1 MGSWV
6 WEPDGIQ
13 LLLRLFSSGPGC
25 CRRTEFTQLWKQRG
39 DFVFLVLASAS
50 ALISE
55 AIFSHQRLLQK
66 LQSEKITALSCTDV
80 GSMLFSVMWP
90 TGPRST
96 PDDTCDNSARFRVSL
111 QVRDV
116 AAPRGTAGSH
126 GRGFYCERAEHRK
139 PLSAQKERSLVWTV
153 TKQIT
158 PSLKAAE
165 AKSPEAEKTV
175 GRLKE

>member
-1 MGSWV
+1 M
-6 WEPDGIQ
+6 
-13 LLLRLFSSGPGC
+13 
-25 CRRTEFTQLWKQRG
+25 
-39 DFVFLVLASAS
+39 
-50 ALISE
+50 
-55 AIFSHQRLLQK
+55 
-66 LQSEKITALSCTDV
+66 
-80 GSMLFSVMWP
+80 
-90 TGPRST
+90 
-96 PDDTCDNSARFRVSL
+96 SL

-175 GRLKE
+175 GRLKECLSVKSSRVSLCWESRERSVGVGQDAGGLQWVRWRAELEV